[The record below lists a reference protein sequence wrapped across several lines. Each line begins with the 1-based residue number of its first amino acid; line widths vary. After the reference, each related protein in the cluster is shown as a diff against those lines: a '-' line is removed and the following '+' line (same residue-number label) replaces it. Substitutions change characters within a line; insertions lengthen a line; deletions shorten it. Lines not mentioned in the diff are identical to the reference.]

1 MDILIWRVVP
11 YKYQSDIEKNQ
22 LENNF
27 FYPYFFSTNFMFTL
41 IINKIKI
48 LKKLIEVIIYKF
60 KLLLYQYE
68 I

>member
-1 MDILIWRVVP
+1 VP

>member
-27 FYPYFFSTNFMFTL
+27 FLSLFFL
-41 IINKIKI
+41 YKLYVYAYHKQNKNS
-48 LKKLIEVIIYKF
+48 
-60 KLLLYQYE
+60 
-68 I
+68 